1 MEIDRKHYMDDKKLI
16 NIPNTS
22 EIENEIQDIIKDI
35 AINMKEIKD
44 LSDKTLEYVNNFRK
58 AIIELKKMNKRC
70 KEIEDHVKN
79 VFGRAILLSNYKY
92 NGENID

>member
-1 MEIDRKHYMDDKKLI
+1 MDDKKLI
-16 NIPNTS
+16 NRPNTP

-44 LSDKTLEYVNNFRK
+44 LSDKALEYANNFRK

-92 NGENID
+92 SGENID

>member
-1 MEIDRKHYMDDKKLI
+1 MDEKNKI
-16 NIPNTS
+16 SKPNPP
-22 EIENEIQDIIKDI
+22 EIEKEIQDIIKDI
-35 AINMKEIKD
+35 AVNMKEIKD
-44 LSDKTLEYVNNFRK
+44 LSEKTIEYANNFRN
-58 AIIELKKMNKRC
+58 AIVELRKINKRC